1 MAVVPYTI
9 DSASTGTFFWPRGS
23 AASSVT
29 TVLQEAI
36 SDSSNEQFELAREIR
51 MSRRDFKLFL
61 VEIESDEEPHDKLLQ
76 AAQEYKRKYGNG

>member
-9 DSASTGTFFWPRGS
+9 DSAATGTFFLPKGS

-29 TVLQEAI
+29 TMLRDAI
-36 SDSSNEQFELAREIR
+36 SDSSNEHFELPREIR

-61 VEIESDEEPHDKLLQ
+61 VEVDSDEEPNDTLRQ
-76 AAQEYKRKYGNG
+76 AAEEYKRKYGNE

>member
-23 AASSVT
+23 AASNAT
-29 TVLQEAI
+29 TVLRDSI
-36 SDSSNEQFELAREIR
+36 SDSSTHFQLPREIR

-61 VEIESDEEPHDKLLQ
+61 VEIDSEEEPNDALRQ
-76 AAQEYKRKYGNG
+76 AAAEYKRKHGNE